1 MAQFLAKGIDTKKDR
16 HAAVFFEKAK
26 AIAVLLQRS

>member
-16 HAAVFFEKAK
+16 HVAVFFEKSNV
-26 AIAVLLQRS
+26 IAVLLHRS